1 MEVAHMST
9 STRVRAA
16 FGGGVSLIALAL
28 SGLFAGV
35 AAAAPAVFDTGKNI
49 GYPTSPAASAI
60 STTSVIVIAAAII
73 VTAGVIAWAA
83 FGLDRRSRTQLRLV
97 EGSDQTVSESPG
109 VEAEDERRRAA

>member
-1 MEVAHMST
+1 MNT

-49 GYPTSPAASAI
+49 GYPASPAAS
-60 STTSVIVIAAAII
+60 STSAASVIVIAAAIV
-73 VTAGVIAWAA
+73 VTAAVIAWAA
-83 FGLDRRSRTQLRLV
+83 FGLDRRGRTELRVV
-97 EGSDQTVSESPG
+97 EGPEETVSESQTI
-109 VEAEDERRRAA
+109 ETEEERRRAA